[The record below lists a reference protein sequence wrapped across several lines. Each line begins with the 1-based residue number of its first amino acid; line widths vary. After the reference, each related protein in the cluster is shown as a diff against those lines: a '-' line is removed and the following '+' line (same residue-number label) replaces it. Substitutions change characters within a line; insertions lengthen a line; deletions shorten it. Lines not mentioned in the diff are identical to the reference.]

1 MLKSLITRLVGSR
14 NERLLKQLHKDIERI
29 NALEPET
36 QQLSDEQLKART
48 AAFKQRHADGETL
61 DELLPEAFAAVREA
75 SVRTLGLRHFDVQL
89 IGGMVLHQGKIA
101 EMKTGEGKT
110 LVATLAVYLN
120 ALTGKGA
127 HVVTVND
134 YLARRDAEWMK
145 PIYEALDMTVGVSVP
160 GMTPAAKRAA
170 YAADVTYGTNN
181 EFGFDYLRDNMAFS
195 LDQKVQRAQHFAIV
209 DEVDSILIDEAR
221 TPLIISGP
229 ADEGPELYVKI
240 NRIVP
245 ELRVQEEEDGPGDF
259 SLDEKSRQVHLTEE
273 GMSHV
278 EELLTRAGL
287 LDDNESLYDASNLAL
302 MHTLNACLR
311 AHHLFSR
318 DVDYI
323 INDGEVVIVD
333 EFTGRTMPG
342 RRWSDGL
349 HQAIEAK
356 EGVPI
361 QRENQTLA
369 SITFQNYFRM
379 YEKLSG
385 MTGTADTEAYEF
397 QSIYGLEVVVI
408 PTHQPMIRTDHGDLV
423 YLTQEEKYDAIIA
436 DIKERSANGQ
446 PVLVGTTSIETSELI
461 SRALKKAKIGHEVLN
476 AKQHEREA
484 TIIAQ
489 AGRPGAVTIATNMA
503 GRGTDIV
510 LGGSLDAELAE
521 LDDDAPE
528 SKIRDIKEDWQRRHD
543 RVIEAGGLHIIGT
556 ERHESRRIDNQL
568 RGRSGRQGDPGS
580 SRFYLSLEDSLM
592 RIFASER
599 LGNMMQKLGMQ
610 EGEAIEHQW
619 VSRAIENAQRK
630 VEAHNFDIRKN
641 LLDFDDVAND
651 QRRVIYAQRNELM
664 EADDVSD
671 YVEEM
676 RDEVFNGLI
685 SRYMPPESIEEM
697 WDAEGLEKA
706 LEGEFGIQVPVRRWL
721 EEDDELTEGDIRKRI
736 MERVEAHFRAKE
748 EQTGS
753 DVMRNFEKAVMLNVL
768 DQQWKEHLASMDY
781 LRRGIHLRGFA
792 QKKPQQEYKRE
803 GFEMFTQML
812 DNMRFEV
819 MKILARVEVRSEQ
832 DVEAVDRQR
841 QREKPM
847 EFQHREAAALGSAAA
862 AGGQA
867 AAAPAAGGQ
876 PAAGGGS
883 SEPPQTFVREG
894 RKVGRNEPCPCG
906 SGKKYKHCHGKID

>member
-1 MLKSLITRLVGSR
+1 MLKRLITKLVGSR
-14 NERLLKQLHKDIERI
+14 NERLLKQLGRNI
-29 NALEPET
+29 NQINELEAQT
-36 QQLSDEQLKART
+36 QQLSDDQLRAKTTEFR
-48 AAFKQRHADGETL
+48 KRLDEGETL
-61 DELLPEAFAAVREA
+61 DSLLPEAFAVVREA
-75 SVRTLGLRHFDVQL
+75 SVRTLGMRHFDAQM

-120 ALTGKGA
+120 ALPAKGV

-134 YLARRDAEWMK
+134 YLARRDSDWMK
-145 PIYEALDMTVGVSVP
+145 PIYEALDMTVGVSIP
-160 GMTPAAKRAA
+160 GMNPAAKRAS
-170 YAADVTYGTNN
+170 YACDITYGTNN

-195 LDQKVQRAQHFAIV
+195 LEQKVQREQHFAIV

-229 ADEGPELYVKI
+229 ADEGPELYIKI

-245 ELRVQEEEDGPGDF
+245 HLEVQTEEDGPGDF
-259 SLDEKSRQVHLTEE
+259 SLDEKSRQVHLTEDGMAKVE
-273 GMSHV
+273 G
-278 EELLTRAGL
+278 LLSQAGL
-287 LDDNESLYDASNLAL
+287 LAENESLYDANNLAL

-311 AHHLFSR
+311 ANHLFNK
-318 DVDYI
+318 DVEYI
-323 INDGEVVIVD
+323 VNDGEVIIVD

-369 SITFQNYFRM
+369 SITFQNYFRL
-379 YEKLSG
+379 YDKLSG

-408 PTHQPMIRTDHGDLV
+408 PTNKPMIRKDNADLV
-423 YLTQEEKYDAIIA
+423 FLTTTEKYAAIIE
-436 DIKERSANGQ
+436 DIKERTAIGQ
-446 PVLVGTTSIETSELI
+446 PVLVGTTSIETSELL
-461 SRALKKAKIGHEVLN
+461 SRELNKAKIPHEVLN
-476 AKQHEREA
+476 AKHHEREA
-484 TIIAQ
+484 QIIAQ
-489 AGRPGAVTIATNMA
+489 AGQPGAVTIATNMA

-521 LDDDAPE
+521 LGEDVPE
-528 SKIRDIKEDWQRRHD
+528 KKIRDIKDEWQRRHEK
-543 RVIEAGGLHIIGT
+543 VIEAGGLHIIGT

-592 RIFASER
+592 RIFASDR
-599 LGNMMQKLGMQ
+599 LGNMMQKLGM
-610 EGEAIEHQW
+610 EKGEAIEHPW
-619 VSRAIENAQRK
+619 VTRAIENAQRK

-664 EADDVSD
+664 ESDDVHD
-671 YVEEM
+671 YIEEM
-676 RDEVFNGLI
+676 REEVFHDLI
-685 SRYMPPESIEEM
+685 SRYIPPQSIEDM
-697 WDAEGLEKA
+697 WDAEGLEKS
-706 LEGEFGIQVPVRRWL
+706 LEGEFGIDAPIRDWL
-721 EEDDELTEGDIRKRI
+721 AADEDLTEEGIRERV
-736 MERVEAHFRAKE
+736 MGRVEAHFAAKE
-748 EQTGS
+748 AETGS

-803 GFEMFTQML
+803 GFEMFTEML
-812 DNMRFEV
+812 ASMRFEV
-819 MKILARVEVRSEQ
+819 IKILARVQVRSEQ
-832 DVEAVDRQR
+832 DVAAVDEQR
-841 QREKPM
+841 RRERPM
-847 EFQHREAAALGSAAA
+847 EFQHREAAGLAND
-862 AGGQA
+862 
-867 AAAPAAGGQ
+867 PAAGQGAGAGNDQTQ
-876 PAAGGGS
+876 P
-883 SEPPQTFVREG
+883 FVRDG

-906 SGKKYKHCHGKID
+906 SGKKYKQCHGKID